1 MSCLL
6 FPFCFFS
13 TSFLVVVS
21 GTNLQVI
28 LWTSTNLHIPIR
40 WRGGRPY
47 DYNRQSVQ
55 RHSAGPR
62 SIGSQG
68 GARGGH
74 GANLPNVWGGPRE
87 QVPAGPPQEQH
98 IPVRGFNAA
107 ESKGAL
113 RRGTLSPPRDACK
126 CSPNLLTWNW
136 ATMQVLEVR
145 FPTQLMCNSSGQGPN
160 TV

>member
-1 MSCLL
+1 MSG
-6 FPFCFFS
+6 P
-13 TSFLVVVS
+13 
-21 GTNLQVI
+21 GDD
-28 LWTSTNLHIPIR
+28 R
-40 WRGGRPY
+40 WRGSRPY

-62 SIGSQG
+62 SMGSQG

-74 GANLPNVWGGPRE
+74 GANLPNAWGGPRE

-113 RRGTLSPPRDACK
+113 RRGPGESKPVVYKPTGKEVNNNRASGP
-126 CSPNLLTWNW
+126 W
-136 ATMQVLEVR
+136 A
-145 FPTQLMCNSSGQGPN
+145 SKPN
-160 TV
+160 TMANGKDFFLELRKQVSALQQGGGVAGG